1 MSKFRVNKTSGMRDI
16 PNKHQ
21 VDDAKL
27 SAFGKGAFINTE
39 HLSPDD
45 TADQSFTVPINE
57 YHLNILRLLKEKEQ
71 RSQRKIAERLLAKA
85 IRDQWDFYK
94 VEPK

>member
-1 MSKFRVNKTSGMRDI
+1 MSKFRVNKTSSN
-16 PNKHQ
+16 PHAPSKHH

-27 SAFGKGAFINTE
+27 SAFGKGAFIDAE
-39 HLSPDD
+39 SLSPDD

-85 IRDQWDFYK
+85 IREQWDFYNTELK
-94 VEPK
+94 